1 MADPI
6 RLYSEFT
13 DDLGGDWRVNIHDA
27 NFTGTT
33 QTFVLGADGFVLRY
47 SGNNED
53 RYQPIIGS
61 EVTFTLM
68 EENATHTGFMDDLA
82 TAAEQRFSVSI
93 YKDPDGANEFWWGGV
108 LYPEQV
114 VRPFEYY
121 PVANTITAAD
131 DLGNLQNIDYNNDGT
146 AYTGQASTV
155 THLLNCLNKLRSTQ
169 LWGATDDFLYYV
181 NDFTASSP
189 AYTGSDLLE
198 DTRIS
203 HYGLYNPDN
212 NNENQFY
219 TAFEVLENLAKV
231 FNARI
236 FQAQGKFWFLPVGA
250 QKYSTTLTVEGTYKD
265 GTTITQ
271 QSIAAAKS
279 FDSTFERLNGY
290 EYTYLPPLKEVTR
303 TRRYNGNWPLI
314 FDSVYD
320 ESDFGTSLS
329 DTDIDYDSGTRFAI
343 SGTFNYEFDG
353 DGTTT
358 GNERVGRILLRLRI
372 QVGTKYLKRTATF
385 TGTSNEAFFDPL
397 AILFYTSHEYTA
409 TTWESSASEY
419 DIVSPIFD
427 VNEGGSFTIPLFIET
442 PPLAADENGIDVRV
456 NIFGRDDEGNNATAY
471 VATADADYNIV
482 TLRAD
487 IFGDTALG
495 DSVEFTAT
503 NSDEARGSIDQGE
516 VLFGDA
522 ETNNADGIVRVV
534 IGVNAENISE
544 WQSLNHTTTGVG
556 INRLGVQEILGG
568 QRKATRVQ
576 RGSVYGSIIYP
587 WQVIDDTDG
596 DYALFQMTYTARDLT
611 NEIEAFLLERDTS
624 TTTGITGT
632 AINDNTPI
640 TEDPIGPAAGAYR
653 ARLRMAGDGVAQ
665 FGSRDQRVN
674 RSIEHRDG
682 GTSSVNNEDLHIV
695 NSWAGPNGSSSL
707 GLPPIA
713 ESYGRMIQFH
723 SDSTIS
729 ANSYVTLRPDSGDT
743 GTTIDGASSYNFNHS
758 YDGITILGH
767 TDDNWYIIQKKDK

>member
-53 RYQPIIGS
+53 RYQPVIGS

-68 EENATHTGFMDDLA
+68 EENSVHTNFMDDLA

-93 YKDPDGANEFWWGGV
+93 YKDPDGANDFWWGGV

-114 VRPFEYY
+114 VRPFEYF

-131 DLGNLQNIDYNNDGT
+131 DLGNLQNIDYDDAGT
-146 AYTGQASTV
+146 PYTGQSSAV
-155 THLLNCLNKLRSTQ
+155 EHLLKCLNKLRSTQ

-181 NDFTASSP
+181 NDFKASSP
-189 AYTGSDLLE
+189 AYTGGNQLK

-203 HYGLYNPDN
+203 HYGLYNPDSN
-212 NNENQFY
+212 NDNQYYSVF
-219 TAFEVLENLAKV
+219 TVLENLAKV

-236 FQAQGKFWFLPVGA
+236 FQSQGKFWFLPVGA

-265 GTTITQ
+265 GTALTQ
-271 QSIAAAKS
+271 QSVAAAKS

-290 EYTYLPPLKEVTR
+290 EYTYLAPLKEVTR
-303 TRRYNGNWPLI
+303 TRRYNGNWPVILDNL
-314 FDSVYD
+314 FT
-320 ESDFGTSLS
+320 ESEFGTTKS
-329 DTDIDYDSGTRFAI
+329 DTDIDYDSGTAFAI

-358 GNERVGRILLRLRI
+358 GSARVGRVLLKMQI
-372 QVGTKYLKRTATF
+372 KAGTKYLKRAVTF
-385 TGTSNEAFFDPL
+385 TGTSNE
-397 AILFYTSHEYTA
+397 LFMEPGSVLVYTSHQYGA
-409 TTWESSASEY
+409 ISWESSLSYYEW
-419 DIVSPIFD
+419 VSPIFD
-427 VNEGGSFTIPLFIET
+427 VNEGGSFSVPLFIET
-442 PPLAADENGIDVRV
+442 PALATDETGLDVSID
-456 NIFGRDDEGNNATAY
+456 IFGRDNDGNNATAY
-471 VATADADYNIV
+471 VATADADYEIV
-482 TLRAD
+482 VLRAD
-487 IFGDTALG
+487 VIAGDALG
-495 DSVEFTAT
+495 DTVEFTAT

-516 VLFGDA
+516 VLLGDA
-522 ETNNADGIVRVV
+522 ESVNADGIVRV
-534 IGVNAENISE
+534 IISATAENVTQ

-596 DYALFQMTYTARDLT
+596 DYALFEMSYTARDLT
-611 NEIEAFLLERDTS
+611 NEIEAFLLARDTS
-624 TTTGITGT
+624 TTTGFESASGNVTR
-632 AINDNTPI
+632 PI
-640 TEDPIGPAAGAYR
+640 TEDPIRPAAGLYR
-653 ARLRMAGDGVAQ
+653 SELERRGDGFAQ
-665 FGSRDQRVN
+665 WGSRDQTVIRYIQN
-674 RSIEHRDG
+674 RAESTNYVGDIEQ
-682 GTSSVNNEDLHIV
+682 HIF
-695 NSWAGPNGSSSL
+695 NTWSGANGE
-707 GLPPIA
+707 GKIFLPPID
-713 ESYGRMIQFH
+713 ESEGRAIMFH
-723 SDSTIS
+723 SDNTIS
-729 ANSYVTLRPDSGDT
+729 ANTYVTLLPDAGDT
-743 GTTIDGASSYNFNHS
+743 TARIDGAATYDFNRA

-767 TDDNWYIIQKKDK
+767 ADGNWYIVQKKEK